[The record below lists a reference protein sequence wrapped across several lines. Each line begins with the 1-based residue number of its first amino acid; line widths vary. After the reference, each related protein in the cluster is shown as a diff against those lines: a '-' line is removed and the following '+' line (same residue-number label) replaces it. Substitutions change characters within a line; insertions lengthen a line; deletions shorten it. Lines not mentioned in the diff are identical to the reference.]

1 MHHRLLLYPGDVGFH
16 FTVLTWE
23 ICTCT
28 GTLSFHHL
36 VSSSLHHQMIF
47 CAAPLILNFDLLAG
61 KSTILRLMFRFFDT
75 HSGNVRTATIWC
87 FSQIMLLIFHHL
99 ARFYLLR
106 PVVNLIIIIS
116 KLDKRPFRGE
126 TKKELM
132 NINLVL
138 EGSGFELIKE
148 HIYSL

>member
-1 MHHRLLLYPGDVGFH
+1 MPERKILDGVSFVVPAGKSVAIVGTSGSGKASDIPCFFIFSAHVPYPGNVIRKQLKVPTLMHHRLLLYPGDVGFH

-23 ICTCT
+23 ISTCT

-75 HSGNVRTATIWC
+75 HSGNVRSATI
-87 FSQIMLLIFHHL
+87 
-99 ARFYLLR
+99 
-106 PVVNLIIIIS
+106 
-116 KLDKRPFRGE
+116 
-126 TKKELM
+126 
-132 NINLVL
+132 
-138 EGSGFELIKE
+138 
-148 HIYSL
+148 